1 MTTEPTPAEIAAVF
15 ARAQEALAGA
25 VEKGHLRQDDP
36 LTHVL
41 TGMSAVVA
49 ALEVGARQ
57 PVLLSPP
64 QEADLVA
71 RVSTTAARAVRAE
84 VPGIYR
90 AFSRRTSV
98 MAGIGVVLGALVGG
112 LGGYALGKSTSPQAV
127 SWVYPE
133 QQQPRR

>member
-1 MTTEPTPAEIAAVF
+1 MNTEPTPAEIAAVF

-64 QEADLVA
+64 QESELVA
-71 RVSTTAARAVRAE
+71 RVSAVAARAVRAE

-90 AFSRRTSV
+90 SFSRRTSV
-98 MAGIGVVLGALVGG
+98 LAGIGVVLGVLVGG
-112 LGGYALGKSTSPQAV
+112 VGGYAFGEKRSFDPVPYCAV
-127 SWVYPE
+127 QS
-133 QQQPRR
+133 QTRR

>member
-25 VEKGHLRQDDP
+25 VDRGNLRGDP
-36 LTHVL
+36 LAHVL
-41 TGMSAVVA
+41 TAMSAVVA

-64 QEADLVA
+64 QEAELVA
-71 RVSTTAARAVRAE
+71 RMSAASARAVRAE

-98 MAGIGVVLGALVGG
+98 LAGLGVVLGALVGG
-112 LGGYALGKSTSPQAV
+112 LGGYALGKSTSPQVV